1 MTQTSLIINSPY
13 DKPQQHWA
21 QDERGRVLD
30 ES

>member
-21 QDERGRVLD
+21 QDGMAGCWR
-30 ES
+30 